1 MILRRIT
8 EHVKAQNWTAVA
20 IDFVIVVVGI
30 LIAFQITAWG
40 ENWKDIRE
48 EQELKAR
55 LKVEFTALEGL
66 LDRRIARAQGLVDS
80 TGRLIELIRV
90 RATPRDEIAVREML
104 RNALHY
110 NAPIAPPTT
119 YSEALA
125 SGRIGKIRD
134 VRLRRVLNE
143 YQISTQW
150 WGTVSGAS
158 PIQNDPNSHLLQGIT
173 MSADRQSWE
182 DAQYRVLS
190 FDWARVRQAE
200 RELGVIQRL
209 QSFQTEAYRL
219 ERVAVRN
226 VLLSLKGKP

>member
-8 EHVKAQNWTAVA
+8 EHIKAQNWFAVGL
-20 IDFVIVVVGI
+20 DFVIVVVGV
-30 LIAFQITAWG
+30 LIAFQITTWG
-40 ENWKDIRE
+40 EIRRDIRE

-55 LKVEFTALEGL
+55 LVVEFTALEGL
-66 LDRRIARAQGLVDS
+66 LDRRIARAQGLADS
-80 TGRLIELIRV
+80 TGRLIELIRIGD
-90 RATPRDEIAVREML
+90 APRDEEAVREML

-110 NAPIAPPTT
+110 SAPIAPPTT
-119 YSEALA
+119 FSEALA

-143 YQISTQW
+143 YQISTEW

-158 PIQNDPNSHLLQGIT
+158 GIQNDPNSHLLQSIT
-173 MSADRQSWE
+173 MSADQQSWE
-182 DAQYRVLS
+182 EAQYRVLS
-190 FDWARVRQAE
+190 FDWDRVRQAE

-226 VLLSLKGKP
+226 VLLALENTE